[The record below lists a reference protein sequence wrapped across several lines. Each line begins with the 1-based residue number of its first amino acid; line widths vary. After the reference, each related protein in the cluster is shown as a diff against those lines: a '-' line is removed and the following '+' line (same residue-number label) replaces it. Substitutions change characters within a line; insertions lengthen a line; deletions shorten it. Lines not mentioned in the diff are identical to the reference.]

1 MQNYKLAGA
10 IMGEAFYNY
19 PLMLHAFKGYSDAER
34 AKRVNHL
41 YTSVAAT
48 AIMYG
53 GLIVTPDEQGA
64 ITWLSGKHFPLGLYR
79 EIKSGMATL
88 PIKLGLKPTN
98 KLVQHDNPPEAWIRK
113 NAGEKM
119 GYIWTLGVR
128 TAAQGKGLS
137 RQLIE
142 QSITDMRAQGLSE
155 FWLKTED
162 SKNVT
167 IYQKIGFEVVN
178 EILVKS
184 SGIKS
189 WAMWRE

>member
-1 MQNYKLAGA
+1 
-10 IMGEAFYNY
+10 MGEAFLNY
-19 PLMLHAFKGYSDAER
+19 PLMLHAFKVYSDAER

-53 GLIVTPDEQGA
+53 GLIITSDEQGA
-64 ITWLSGKHFPLGLYR
+64 ITWLPGKHFPLGLYR

-88 PIKLGLKPTN
+88 PIKLGIKPTH
-98 KLVQHDNPPEAWIRK
+98 KLVQHDTPPEAWIRK

-142 QSITDMRAQGLSE
+142 QSITDMRAQGLNE

-162 SKNVT
+162 PKNVT
-167 IYQKIGFEVVN
+167 IYQKMGFEVMN
-178 EILVKS
+178 GMIVKS
-184 SGIKS
+184 SGLKS
-189 WAMWRE
+189 WAMRRAD